1 MINKIFKIA
10 VYILLLS
17 LIAHQ
22 SCKVYKLEKKIEN
35 AEKNGQLKCQ
45 RPY

>member
-1 MINKIFKIA
+1 MTKIVKIA
-10 VYILLLS
+10 IYVILLG

-22 SCKVYKLEKKIEN
+22 SYQVHKLEKKIEN

>member
-1 MINKIFKIA
+1 MTKILKIA
-10 VYILLLS
+10 IYAILLG

-22 SCKVYKLEKKIEN
+22 SYQVHKLEKKIEN